1 MTSLTEAGRSGRHR
15 RSAGF
20 TLIELIVVLAIL
32 GSAMALIIGYRAPRG
47 STLGLRG
54 TAAELASALRLARS
68 EAIAT
73 NHPVALTIDLA
84 AHRYRVGSAAPRA
97 VPAGFAL
104 SLVTVSGET
113 FGTTVGA
120 IRFNPDGSSTGGRVR
135 VADEHRALVIG
146 VDWLTGRVGV
156 ANDT

>member
-1 MTSLTEAGRSGRHR
+1 MTSPAEGARGGGYRL
-15 RSAGF
+15 SAGF
-20 TLIELIVVLAIL
+20 TLIELVVVLAIL
-32 GSAMALIIGYRAPRG
+32 GFAMALIIGYHAPG
-47 STLGLRG
+47 GGTLSLRG

-84 AHRYRVGSAAPRA
+84 AHRYRVGTDAPRA
-97 VPAGFAL
+97 VPAGFSL

-113 FGTTVGA
+113 FGATVGA
-120 IRFNPDGSSTGGRVR
+120 IRFNPDGSSTGGRLR
-135 VADEHRALVIG
+135 VADARRALVIG